1 MSVECYDCSCC
12 GKNGIY
18 EEYISY
24 CDNCG
29 ELVCSDCVINAPD
42 DVNFPFIGQ
51 LVSSQGGLDPKYC
64 PFCSGKAVSYKQ
76 IIEHLLNKYNL
87 SEEEVVQEI
96 LNERK

>member
-1 MSVECYDCSCC
+1 MSVECYDCDCC

-18 EEYISY
+18 EECINY
-24 CDNCG
+24 CSKCG
-29 ELVCSDCVINAPD
+29 ELICADCVVNPPD
-42 DVNFPFIGQ
+42 DFDYPFMAM
-51 LVSSQGGLDPKYC
+51 LEVHEGGLDSKYC
-64 PFCSGKAVSYKQ
+64 PFCSGKAVSHKQ